1 MALESLRD
9 GDPSRIGRFRLTAR
23 LGAGGM
29 GVVYL
34 GEARDCGQVAVKV
47 VRPEVGDDQEFRARF
62 RREVALLAR
71 VQGLCTVRVIDAD
84 TESVSP
90 FLVTEYASGPSL
102 SEHIKSSGPL
112 GPDMLYGLA
121 TGLAEALTAIHA
133 VGVVHRDLKPG
144 NVLLTQEGPKVI
156 DFGIAQALDGTV
168 MTRTG
173 TTMGSPGFMA
183 PEQVIGTPGQ
193 PTDVFTWGLTV
204 AYAASGTQPFGT
216 GPVEVLMYRVVHE
229 DPDITAVPAGLRPL
243 VAAALSKDP
252 SARPAARDLLSWL
265 TADVTRADTH
275 ELAGDQDPLPTQ
287 AVLSRTWQ
295 PPAAPMTAPPTAR
308 RSRRRPVARRARRVA
323 LAAVAVAV
331 AATAY
336 GIVQSGHSS
345 GATGHAANLT
355 GHAASALPTVTFGR
369 YTGREPSAIVLSP
382 IDSNSAVQDIHW
394 TSWTA
399 TGASGEGTWNTVP
412 AQVTLSAPVNGRFT
426 RVGETR
432 NGTLIVQGS
441 SDNDWPIGASP
452 AKTSP
457 ATTSCTDPT
466 AAVLLA
472 AWRAAPTSV
481 KQGWGPTSE
490 SAVTSFA
497 EIQCWKDWVVAEP
510 IGNGNGTFVFSRAGG
525 LHLVPEP
532 DLQQF
537 DDAVCGDRTAP
548 KAWKTGTGS
557 AVC

>member
-1 MALESLRD
+1 VALESLRE

-84 TESVSP
+84 TESASP

-102 SEHIKSSGPL
+102 AEHVKSSGPL

-133 VGVVHRDLKPG
+133 AGVIHRDLKPG
-144 NVLLTQEGPKVI
+144 NVLLTRDGPKVI
-156 DFGIAQALDGTV
+156 DFGIARALDSTV

-193 PTDVFTWGLTV
+193 PADIFAWGLTV
-204 AYAASGTQPFGT
+204 AYAASGSQPFGT

-229 DPDITAVPAGLRPL
+229 HPDLAAVPANLRPL
-243 VAAALSKDP
+243 VAAALAKDP
-252 SARPAARDLLSWL
+252 GARPAARDLLSRL
-265 TADVTRADTH
+265 TAEVTRADTRA
-275 ELAGDQDPLPTQ
+275 LAGNQDPLPTQ

-295 PPAAPMTAPPTAR
+295 PPAAPAPVRPAAR
-308 RSRRRPVARRARRVA
+308 RSRRRPVAVWARRGA
-323 LAAVAVAV
+323 LAAVAV

-345 GATGHAANLT
+345 GAAGHAAALA
-355 GHAASALPTVTFGR
+355 GPAASALPTVTFGR
-369 YTGREPSAIVLSP
+369 YTGREPAAIVLNP
-382 IDSNSAVQDIHW
+382 IDSTGTVQDIHW

-399 TGASGEGTWNTVP
+399 TGAFGEGTLNAVP
-412 AQVTLSAPVNGRFT
+412 TEVTLSSPVNGRFT
-426 RVGETR
+426 RVGETT
-432 NGTLIVQGS
+432 NGRIVVQGYT
-441 SDNDWPIGASP
+441 DNDWPTGASP
-452 AKTSP
+452 AAPVKPSCADP
-457 ATTSCTDPT
+457 AP
-466 AAVLLA
+466 AALLA
-472 AWRAAPTSV
+472 AWRAAPASV
-481 KQGWGPTSE
+481 RQGWGAASGT
-490 SAVTSFA
+490 AVTGFA
-497 EIQCWKDWVVAEP
+497 EIQCWQDWVIAEP
-510 IGNGNGTFVFSRAGG
+510 LGNGNGTFVFSRSGG
-525 LHLVPEP
+525 LHLMPEP
-532 DLQQF
+532 GLQQF
-537 DDAVCGDRTAP
+537 SDAVCNAPTSP
-548 KAWKTGTGS
+548 KAWKTGTGP